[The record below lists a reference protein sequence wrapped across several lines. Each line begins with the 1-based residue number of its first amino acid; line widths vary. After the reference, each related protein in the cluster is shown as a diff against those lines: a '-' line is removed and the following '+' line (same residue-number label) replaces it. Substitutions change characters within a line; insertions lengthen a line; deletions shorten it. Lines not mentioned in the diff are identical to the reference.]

1 MNAEKIKFAGM
12 LLAIYTVLYFG
23 VALMTSATFKDVA
36 AIEIIGLPLAV
47 WGGLLIIVTGVAI
60 TRLYLR
66 KLEQLEQQQEGAK

>member
-1 MNAEKIKFAGM
+1 MNDGRIKFAAI

-23 VALMTSATFKDVA
+23 VALMTSASFKDIA

-47 WGGLLIIVTGVAI
+47 WGGLLIIVSGVII

-66 KLEQLEQQQEGAK
+66 KLEQLEEGAH